1 MDEKE
6 MLEHFDPGPEPDPG
20 PALEPEDPTAPYRA
34 AKEQRQTSAA
44 IIAEH
49 DNLLADM
56 LFELTMNELEG

>member
-1 MDEKE
+1 MDEN
-6 MLEHFDPGPEPDPG
+6 LENLEQ
-20 PALEPEDPTAPYRA
+20 EPEVIADPVEPFRKARQ
-34 AKEQRQTSAA
+34 QREDSAA

>member
-1 MDEKE
+1 MDEIE
-6 MLEHFDPGPEPDPG
+6 LTEHFDPEPPSGPEPE
-20 PALEPEDPTAPYRA
+20 LEDPTAPYRA

-49 DNLLADM
+49 DNLLADV